1 MLAVLFQPN
10 VCTPHQTHGG
20 GEVGNLHV
28 FHQHFFFLPCGESKG
43 QFNLNTGLSDS
54 LSR

>member
-1 MLAVLFQPN
+1 MLAILFKPN
-10 VCTPHQTHGG
+10 VGTPQHTHGG

-28 FHQHFFFLPCGESKG
+28 FHKHLFFSSGERKG